1 MACPSLSARPCCL
14 AASRS
19 NVRQLDPRTPMM
31 PWSPQFAP
39 SHGSVGCRHLFPKF
53 SLVLRLTPF
62 ALCARE
68 VPPCSASLVSVL
80 QCKNAGTHTISGVDD
95 EFVAISSN
103 GWVVSTPPFSVC
115 VRLQNAVYLKRH
127 KTPPPRVDQCSKLVT
142 PQRVRFQNRTT
153 LTFVS
158 GLKLVVLWS
167 MYLNFENRSV
177 KREMPFCVV

>member
-1 MACPSLSARPCCL
+1 MACPSLSARSCCL

-31 PWSPQFAP
+31 QWSPQFAP

-68 VPPCSASLVSVL
+68 VLPCSASLVSVL
-80 QCKNAGTHTISGVDD
+80 QCNNAGTHTISGV
-95 EFVAISSN
+95 VTMIL
-103 GWVVSTPPFSVC
+103 WQSTRMDGSCQRHLFSVC
-115 VRLQNAVYLKRH
+115 ALTKRRVLQTSQDT
-127 KTPPPRVDQCSKLVT
+127 TPESRPMLEVGYSAKGTIPKPNDI
-142 PQRVRFQNRTT
+142 
-153 LTFVS
+153 FVS

-167 MYLNFENRSV
+167 T
-177 KREMPFCVV
+177 